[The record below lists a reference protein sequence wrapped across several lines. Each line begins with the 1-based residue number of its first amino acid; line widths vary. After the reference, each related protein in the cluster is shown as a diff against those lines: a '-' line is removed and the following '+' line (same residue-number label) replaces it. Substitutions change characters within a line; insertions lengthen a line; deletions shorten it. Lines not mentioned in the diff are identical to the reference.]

1 MGRAAG
7 QNSPVNSISLS
18 RGNGTPKQYCTQKK
32 RLTRIFYKRSQG
44 QAALERQM
52 GEHPDFQFTS
62 KNLQAGVRSR
72 HRFGAAMLKRS
83 PWCQD
88 GGRVRIVAFRPGNL
102 ETGTSVLQISA
113 RGDDPR
119 WSYGPPAVAGSPE
132 AVQKSRFSTFSAFC
146 WMNSR
151 RGSTTSPMSLVK
163 RSSAST
169 MSSTLTCSRVRASGS
184 SVVSQS

>member
-132 AVQKSRFSTFSAFC
+132 AVVGARVMFRPDHCDLKGLDHPLRTKDCADYAQRFS
-146 WMNSR
+146 
-151 RGSTTSPMSLVK
+151 P
-163 RSSAST
+163 
-169 MSSTLTCSRVRASGS
+169 SGFNTHRLP
-184 SVVSQS
+184 